1 MNGRRCAA
9 GLGLAAMMLAGAF
22 ATPAGADECPPI
34 APTCVVDTVDDVV
47 DDTTDTVDDVVDY
60 TTDTVD
66 GVTDT
71 AEDVVGEIV
80 TTVDDT
86 VGDPSDDPG
95 PQEGGGGGTG
105 SGGGRDDAEPR
116 ARPRGRAVPVDLPT
130 SSVVLPEAGLVANPG
145 PARSG
150 GPATGTGSATLAT
163 GLALLSFLL
172 AVVIGFVSFQH
183 VLDRGDPKLAPETL
197 AADLVPFA

>member
-47 DDTTDTVDDVVDY
+47 DDTTDTVDE
-60 TTDTVD
+60 
-66 GVTDT
+66 VTDT

-95 PQEGGGGGTG
+95 PQEGGGGGTAG
-105 SGGGRDDAEPR
+105 GGGRDDAEPR

-130 SSVVLPEAGLVANPG
+130 SSAVLPEAGLVANPG

-150 GPATGTGSATLAT
+150 GPATGSGSATLAT